1 MSSVPDPDEA
11 DRLERSLAAASGNL
25 KKSLGGKPGDS
36 AEKVYSIA
44 YQALVKAGLKPQLRK
59 RYR

>member
-1 MSSVPDPDEA
+1 MADPDEA
-11 DRLERSLAAASGNL
+11 DRLERSMAIASSNL

-36 AEKVYSIA
+36 SEKVYGIE

-59 RYR
+59 KYR